1 MTILDAPLWTM
12 LYYPTKLCL
21 KISWYCNQRCRA
33 TATVVNKILS
43 EHPICIPG
51 NSVWNRDDERC
62 EAAPTEAPEST
73 TAEPG
78 LPPELDEECFRDNT
92 AYYGH
97 NINNPATTRTRNTI
111 ECQQRCQDWNGGG
124 RCRFWSFDKEFGRC
138 YIKRSMEGQEYAVA
152 AYGEVFVGN
161 NDKYA
166 SGSRECPT
174 VVG

>member
-1 MTILDAPLWTM
+1 M
-12 LYYPTKLCL
+12 YYPTTQPTANYLGL
-21 KISWYCNQRCRA
+21 SLRCRA

-43 EHPICIPG
+43 GHPIHIPG

-62 EAAPTEAPEST
+62 EAAPTEAPEPT

-78 LPPELDEECFRDNT
+78 LPPELNEECFRDNT

-111 ECQQRCQDWNGGG
+111 ECQQRCQDWTGGG

-166 SGSRECPT
+166 SGSRECTT